1 MLHTLE
7 GHDDAVIC
15 CAFNH
20 DNTKVLTTSHD
31 KTVKVY
37 SMLRYTLFQKN
48 IYNLAPNFLPVA
60 SSNSLLFAIGM
71 ET

>member
-15 CAFNH
+15 RAFNH

-37 SMLRYTLFQKN
+37 SMMCISKKK

-60 SSNSLLFAIGM
+60 SNNSLLFAIGM